1 MRQSNVAQ
9 GQLPDSAMAE
19 SFFGHLKKEFYRR
32 RHYASTAEFVQEL
45 NTYMHCYNHVR
56 IKERVQ
62 GMSPVQYRAQFGQS
76 TAPVLIDNRT
86 AEGCT

>member
-1 MRQSNVAQ
+1 MV
-9 GQLPDSAMAE
+9 E

-45 NTYMHCYNHVR
+45 NTYMHWYNHVR
-56 IKERVQ
+56 IKERLQ
-62 GMSPVQYRAQFGQS
+62 GMCPVQYRAQFGQS